1 MSMPMALMSSSTS
14 GQCTPSPVP
23 IISKCWRCSEVALD
37 NRHDHASGTLIT
49 AHLPDGR

>member
-14 GQCTPSPVP
+14 GQCTPSLVP

-49 AHLPDGR
+49 AHLADGR